1 MAGARCTIEIKMVE
15 VDDMGQVT
23 DTYTSVMLTQ
33 ATTDIEKLEGIVDYL
48 LIDAYAYI
56 ESSIDESTVSALYPE
71 EELIEV

>member
-33 ATTDIEKLEGIVDYL
+33 ATTDIEKL
-48 LIDAYAYI
+48 
-56 ESSIDESTVSALYPE
+56 
-71 EELIEV
+71 